1 MSLNESGFELIDNFI
16 SLNIAAEIL
25 AEVDS
30 ALLANKGGGIRN
42 ADKKFSAVST
52 LASSD
57 AVLTL
62 ASKYLTGRPRL
73 VRAILFDKNVENNW
87 LVSWHQDKI
96 VALSNRFNDSTW
108 GPWSLKDGVHHVQPP
123 REVVD
128 DMLAVR
134 IHLDDSTLENGC
146 LKVIAGSHTQGL
158 LSQGAIAAVAGS
170 NKASLVE
177 AKALS
182 ALAMRPHILHASS
195 KALKP
200 SRRRVLHL
208 EYSSYALPAGIHW
221 A

>member
-16 SLNIAAEIL
+16 SVNIAAEII

-57 AVLTL
+57 AVL
-62 ASKYLTGRPRL
+62 AQVSKYLIGRPRL
-73 VRAILFDKNVENNW
+73 VRAILFDKNTENNW
-87 LVSWHQDKI
+87 LVSWHQDKT
-96 VALSNRFNDSTW
+96 VALSNRFNDSAW

-128 DMLAVR
+128 DMLALR

-146 LKVIAGSHTQGL
+146 LKVIAGSHTLGL
-158 LSQGAIAAVAGS
+158 LTQGAIAAMAAS
-170 NKASLVE
+170 NNTLAIE

-208 EYSSYALPAGIHW
+208 EYCSYSLPTGISW